1 MKKLFVFLVVIFLI
15 GSLAYA
21 DNGIAIKLN
30 KLEDVESIEG
40 YLDHVAQSPARFEV
54 KGKTLTYKDVFDKH
68 NPEFLNIYAVNQ
80 SILDIDIHSKETVD
94 FYLND
99 YFNLYMTNSNEKLE
113 PRFTIMVTEDSKN
126 DDKGYSFGF
135 SEEKYYEITEN
146 LLDNK
151 YIDELIKKEEIRNY
165 SDIKLYRV
173 KEPYALML
181 LIEKGEG
188 KFAIPVHL
196 SPVTPSLELEE
207 LYRLEDFLEIAKSD
221 LAEHNNSKDP
231 NAIGGNSFNKSINW
245 TVLIIVLSGVFT
257 LFGGLVSYKKFKFS
271 K

>member
-1 MKKLFVFLVVIFLI
+1 MKKLFIFLVAIFLI
-15 GSLAYA
+15 SSLSYA
-21 DNGIAIKLN
+21 DDNITIKLN
-30 KLEDVESIEG
+30 KLEDAESIED
-40 YLDHVAQSPARFEV
+40 YLNHVAQSPAQFEV
-54 KGKTLTYKDVFDKH
+54 KGKILTYKDVFDKH
-68 NPEFLNIYAVNQ
+68 NPEFLYIYAVNQ

-135 SEEKYYEITEN
+135 SEEKYYELTEN

-151 YIDELIKKEEIRNY
+151 YIDELIKKEGIRNY

-173 KEPYALML
+173 KEPYALIL
-181 LIEKGEG
+181 LIEKEEG
-188 KFAIPVHL
+188 GFVIPVHL
-196 SPVTPSLELEE
+196 SPVTPSLKLEE
-207 LYRLEDFLEIAKSD
+207 LYKLEDFLEIAKSD
-221 LAEHNNSKDP
+221 LVEHNNFKNP
-231 NAIGGNSFNKSINW
+231 NTIGGSSSNKSINW
-245 TVLIIVLSGVFT
+245 TVLIIVLSGVSI
-257 LFGGLVSYKKFKFS
+257 LFGTLVSYKKFKFS